1 MELKTLKISNFRN
14 IRQGEF
20 TFSPAVNIFSGSNAQ
35 GKTNLV
41 EALTVAL
48 NKSFRKSTAQQLQRF
63 GSEEPLS
70 LELGFICDKFPDKE
84 NLLKTSVKN
93 QRVYSEING
102 IDAKSAKEL
111 YTGLKYVL
119 FIPEDLYLIKG
130 NPEQRRDYIDGVADS
145 MNQIHHAHLNSY
157 NKALKQKNTFLSRLE
172 GKLTESQ
179 QMQLEIWNQQLA
191 KLGVNVMC
199 GRLKY
204 FDTLSKIAAEYYNE
218 LSNGGEKLTM
228 SYNSTIAENY
238 VEKSAEE
245 ILRLYME
252 KLENYRDRETA
263 ARHSLVGVQRDDV
276 SFYLDGK
283 NARDF
288 ASQGQI
294 RSIALSLRL
303 AQAKMLTERH
313 SERPV
318 IILDDV
324 LSELDGFRR
333 SFVLNHIVN
342 YQLFITGCNIN
353 DFTEIKN
360 GKNWQVSDGIFTEIY
375 S

>member
-20 TFSPAVNIFSGSNAQ
+20 IFSPAVNIFSGSNAQ
-35 GKTNLV
+35 GKTNLA

-48 NKSFRKSTAQQLQRF
+48 DKSFRKSTPQQLQRF
-63 GSEEPLS
+63 GSDEPLS
-70 LELGFICDKFPDKE
+70 LELSFPCDKFPQKE
-84 NLLKTSVKN
+84 NLLKTSLKN

-102 IDAKSAKEL
+102 IAAKSAKEL

-157 NKALKQKNTFLSRLE
+157 SKALKQKNTFLSRLE
-172 GKLTESQ
+172 GDLTQSVKT
-179 QMQLEIWNQQLA
+179 QLEIWNEQLA

-228 SYNSTIAENY
+228 SYNSTITENY
-238 VEKSAEE
+238 AEKSAEE
-245 ILRLYME
+245 ILQTYIE
-252 KLENYRDRETA
+252 KLEIYRDREAA
-263 ARHSLVGVQRDDV
+263 ARHTLVGVHRDDV

-283 NARDF
+283 NAREF

-353 DFTEIKN
+353 DFVEIKN
-360 GKNWQVSDGIFTEIY
+360 GKNWQVKEGNFTEIC

>member
-1 MELKTLKISNFRN
+1 MELKSLKISDFRN

-20 TFSPAVNIFSGSNAQ
+20 NFSPAVNIFSGSNAQ

-48 NKSFRKSTAQQLQRF
+48 GRSFRKSTVQQLCRF
-63 GSEEPLS
+63 GSEKEPA
-70 LELGFICDKFPDKE
+70 LELVFTCDNYPGKE
-84 NLLKTSVKN
+84 NTLTANVKN
-93 QRVYSEING
+93 NRITSEING
-102 IDAKSAKEL
+102 ISAKSAKEL

-130 NPEQRRDYIDGVADS
+130 SPEQRRDYIDCVADS
-145 MNQIHHAHLNSY
+145 MNRIHHAHLNSY
-157 NKALKQKNTFLSRLE
+157 NKALKQKNTFLSRLD
-172 GKLTESQ
+172 GPLTQNQ
-179 QMQLEIWNQQLA
+179 QIQLEIWNQQLA

-204 FDTLSKIAAEYYNE
+204 FDTLSKIAAEYYCQ
-218 LSNGGEKLTM
+218 LSNSAEKLTM
-228 SYNSTIAENY
+228 SYNSTISENHE
-238 VEKSAEE
+238 EKTADE
-245 ILRLYME
+245 ILLDYVD
-252 KLENYRDRETA
+252 KLTRYRDREGA
-263 ARHSLVGVQRDDV
+263 ARHTLVGVHRDDLT
-276 SFYLDGK
+276 FYLDGK

-303 AQAKMLTERH
+303 AEAKMLKERH
-313 SERPV
+313 NERPV

-333 SFVLNHIVN
+333 GFVLNHIVD

-353 DFTEIKN
+353 DFNEIKN
-360 GKNWQVSDGIFTEIY
+360 GKNWQVSGGNFAEIC